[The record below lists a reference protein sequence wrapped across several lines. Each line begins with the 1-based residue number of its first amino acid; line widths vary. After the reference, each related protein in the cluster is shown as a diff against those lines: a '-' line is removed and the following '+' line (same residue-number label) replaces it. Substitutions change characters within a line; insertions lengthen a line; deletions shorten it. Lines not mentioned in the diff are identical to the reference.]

1 MWRRTYTTTRWAAGE
16 KSLRH
21 ITGNA
26 TEDFTVE
33 CLAEYDLISEV
44 FTRGQVAF
52 VVSVEPKV
60 HAIEKVKTRQVH
72 DWRFF
77 RALFCAEE
85 DRRGKDSLESLDHA
99 AIVGAVLGQ
108 AEEFKDLGGRFKV
121 DGTGLLFHREG
132 SDPDGN
138 QAVLAVRQTEPRMS
152 RDFEREAA
160 VTPSVNELAARRP
173 AQGNAAEDEGAGVET
188 QVLPAELAL
197 LANEVNGFQ
206 LRKAAPGD
214 SDGR

>member
-60 HAIEKVKTRQVH
+60 HAIEKVKASQVD
-72 DWRFF
+72 DWCFF
-77 RALFCAEE
+77 WLLFCAEE
-85 DRRGKDSLESLDHA
+85 NRGGKDSLESLDHA
-99 AIVGAVLGQ
+99 AIMGAVLGQ
-108 AEEFKDLGGRFKV
+108 VKEFKDLGGRFEV
-121 DGTGLLFHREG
+121 DRTGVLFHRES

-138 QAVLAVRQTEPRMS
+138 QAVLAVR
-152 RDFEREAA
+152 
-160 VTPSVNELAARRP
+160 
-173 AQGNAAEDEGAGVET
+173 
-188 QVLPAELAL
+188 
-197 LANEVNGFQ
+197 
-206 LRKAAPGD
+206 
-214 SDGR
+214 DGRFIMHLPQ